1 MEAEYLNGVRLEWQ
15 QPGQGGLLRQKVLYM
30 AKLRVNHV
38 GGTAVRTSTIIRV
51 VLFFVVIFGLILVF
65 DHLNRHQE
73 SLLLDEEVVTS
84 ADRFDDRDFY
94 LPLSTTG
101 QVIHHRHFSLSYSE
115 VHEQAEWVAYI
126 LMRERLEM
134 PWQERPD
141 RFEEDPQ
148 VTTGSATWA
157 DYLRSGYDRG
167 HLAPAADLAF
177 SEEAITESFLMS
189 NISPQ
194 ARDFNAGIWRE
205 LEENTRNWA
214 KKYKKLYIVTGPVL
228 TENIKGEIGKNEI
241 SIPGYFYKVIL
252 DLSEPE
258 LKAIAFLLPNSIS
271 YEPLYEYAVS
281 IDEVEQLT
289 GIDFFPELMTD
300 ELEARLE
307 ADVNLDLWSFSK
319 AKYDLRVQKWNKG
332 EFR

>member
-1 MEAEYLNGVRLEWQ
+1 
-15 QPGQGGLLRQKVLYM
+15 M
-30 AKLRVNHV
+30 AKLRANHT
-38 GGTAVRTSTIIRV
+38 GGTAARASTVIRV
-51 VLFFVVIFGLILVF
+51 VLFFAVIFGLILAF
-65 DHLNRHQE
+65 DYLNHYQDGE
-73 SLLLDEEVVTS
+73 LLDEEVVTS
-84 ADRFDDRDFY
+84 ADRLDDRDFY
-94 LPLSTTG
+94 LPASTTG
-101 QVIHHRHFSLSYSE
+101 QVIHHGHFSLSYSE
-115 VHEQAEWVAYI
+115 AHEQAEWVAYT

-141 RFEEDPQ
+141 RFEVDAQ
-148 VTTGSATWA
+148 VATGSATWA

-214 KKYKKLYIVTGPVL
+214 KKYKKLYVVTGPVL
-228 TENIKGEIGKNEI
+228 TEKINGTIGKNEV

-258 LKAIAFLLPNSIS
+258 LKGIAFLLPNQVS

-300 ELEARLE
+300 ELEVRLE
-307 ADVNLDLWSFSK
+307 GDFNLDLWSFSK
-319 AKYDLRVQKWNKG
+319 AKYELRVQKWNKG
-332 EFR
+332 EFK